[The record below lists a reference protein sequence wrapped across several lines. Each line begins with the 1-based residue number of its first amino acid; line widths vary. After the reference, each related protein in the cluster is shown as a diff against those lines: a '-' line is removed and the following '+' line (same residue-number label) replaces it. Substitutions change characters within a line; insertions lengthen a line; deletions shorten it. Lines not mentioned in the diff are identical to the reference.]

1 MKNPV
6 METIMTRRAVR
17 SYQDKPI
24 PKDILNEIIA
34 AGNASPS
41 GMNVQSWRFV
51 VVQDKKLR
59 EKLVSLSIPRLEK
72 WLGDKAESFRDR
84 RRKMAQ
90 EMEDPIYYGAPA
102 IVFVIGSG
110 NMKDYDTP
118 MVCENMMLSARSFGL
133 GSCWVMFGSFAT
145 EDPEIKKL
153 LELKDDEK
161 VFGPILLGY
170 PKGEFPDAP
179 PKKPPVVKWL

>member
-1 MKNPV
+1 MNNSV
-6 METIMTRRAVR
+6 METIMSRRAVR

-24 PKDILNEIIA
+24 PKDILNEIIE

-41 GMNVQSWRFV
+41 GMNVQAWRFV
-51 VVQDKKLR
+51 VVQDKKIR
-59 EKLVSLSIPRLEK
+59 EKLVKLSLPKVEQ
-72 WLGDKAESFRDR
+72 WLGDKAEPVRTR

-90 EMEDPIYYGAPA
+90 EMGDPIYYEAPA

-110 NMKDYDTP
+110 NMMNYDTP

-133 GSCWVMFGSFAT
+133 GSCWVLFGSFAA

-153 LELKDDEK
+153 LELKDGEK
-161 VFGPILLGY
+161 VFGPIIMSY

-179 PKKPPVVKWL
+179 SKKPPVVKWL